1 MIYCIC
7 TDDGRDVEIQ
17 TQVKRFETFVMEKI
31 DVSSN
36 VTMSC
41 LMKQHAA
48 GGGKV

>member
-1 MIYCIC
+1 LV
-7 TDDGRDVEIQ
+7 TDDGKDVEIQ

-36 VTMSC
+36 VAMSC

-48 GGGKV
+48 ASGNL

>member
-1 MIYCIC
+1 VA

-17 TQVKRFETFVMEKI
+17 TQLKRFEIFVMEKI

-36 VTMSC
+36 VTMNC

-48 GGGKV
+48 GGENV